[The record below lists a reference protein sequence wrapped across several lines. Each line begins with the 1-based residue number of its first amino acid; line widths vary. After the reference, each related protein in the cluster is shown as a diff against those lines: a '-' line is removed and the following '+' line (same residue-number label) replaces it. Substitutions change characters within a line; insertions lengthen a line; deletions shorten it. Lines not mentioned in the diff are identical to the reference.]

1 MMPAAKIAGFAG
13 VILATA
19 LVAFAGGR
27 VETLDVRMIS
37 GEVTGIDA
45 NAVVVKTPQDKT
57 VRVPRKEL
65 GEVTLQRARDL
76 MERVNRTVVVT
87 RDGGLIVTRKLAL
100 VDGKLSLQSELLGK
114 VALDMS
120 AVSRI
125 YLPDQRRSPSD
136 INKRY
141 QELRVGP
148 PRLDRL
154 VVARSTDRWLKV
166 DGVLKAIDD
175 KTVTFRFGGE
185 DRKTALDNI
194 KLIFIAEVERKE
206 PDVRGLVVGKD
217 GSKVAFSDVRMDAE
231 QVTLTGVNVA
241 QRKIP
246 RSAVATLEFLSDNVA
261 DLTNFEP
268 AEVKEYGFFET
279 KFPHRVNLAVS
290 GKPLTLNKNVYRT
303 GLGLHS
309 FCELTY
315 DVGGK
320 YQTFV
325 AVAGIDDAVR
335 PNGDALL
342 VILADGKEVATHRLQ
357 GSADPVTVR
366 ADIKGAKKMTI
377 RVDFGEDRLGVSD
390 HVDVVSP
397 RLIK

>member
-1 MMPAAKIAGFAG
+1 MSPAARI
-13 VILATA
+13 TA
-19 LVAFAGGR
+19 LAGMVLVTAAVTFAEGR
-27 VETLDVRMIS
+27 VETLDARLIK

-45 NAVVVKTPQDKT
+45 EAAIVKTGDKT
-57 VRVPRKEL
+57 VRIARKEL
-65 GEVTLQRARDL
+65 SEVSLQPARDL
-76 MERVNRTVVVT
+76 MDRVNRTVVMT

-100 VDGKLSLQSELLGK
+100 SEGKLSLQSELLGK
-114 VALDMS
+114 VTLDMS

-125 YLPDQRRSPSD
+125 YLPDHRRSASD
-136 INKRY
+136 IYRRY
-141 QELRVGP
+141 QELRVGR

-166 DGVLKAIDD
+166 DGVIKSIND
-175 KTVTFRFGGE
+175 KTVTFRFGEE
-185 DRKTALDNI
+185 DRKTSLDNI

-206 PDVRGLVVGKD
+206 PDVRGVLVGKD
-217 GSKVAFSDVRMDAE
+217 GAKVAFTDVRMDGG
-231 QVTLTGVNVA
+231 QVTLTGANVS

-246 RSAVATLEFLSDNVA
+246 RSAVAALEFVSDDVI
-261 DLTNFEP
+261 DLTSLEP

-279 KFPHRVNLAVS
+279 KFPHRVNLTVS
-290 GKPLTLNKNVYRT
+290 GKPLTLKGNVYRN

-320 YQTFV
+320 YQMFV
-325 AVAGIDDAVR
+325 ALAGIDDAVR

-342 VILADGKEVATHRLQ
+342 VILSDGKEIATHRLQ

-366 ADIKGAKKMTI
+366 ANIKGAKKLTI
-377 RVDFGEDRLGVSD
+377 RVDFGEDGLGVSD
-390 HVDVVSP
+390 HVDIVSP